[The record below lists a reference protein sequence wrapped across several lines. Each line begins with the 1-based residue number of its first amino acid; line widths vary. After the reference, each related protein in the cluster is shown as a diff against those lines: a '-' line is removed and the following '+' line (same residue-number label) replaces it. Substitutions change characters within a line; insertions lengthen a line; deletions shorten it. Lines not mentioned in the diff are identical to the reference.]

1 MSYDVVERRQAIW
14 ATDARKIAN
23 GNAVQVYLE
32 KIGEV
37 DPPDLSGIEAVQM
50 GHVMQPIIGE
60 LAARE
65 LGVEVKDLGD
75 TVVQHPEE
83 RWMRSHFDFVT
94 VDGRALIEA
103 KNYNAA
109 VRNKFG
115 EKGSDQVPPADYYQC
130 LHEAAVMGMD
140 MVYLAVLFGGQE
152 FCLFPLHFSEQQI
165 DDLIKV
171 EAELWGRIQAK
182 NPPLPET
189 PEEARKLWPQ
199 DRAGSVTA
207 NQNIEQAI
215 ATLKALK
222 ADVKSYEPEIE
233 RLEGFVQS
241 YMQEHSELVSPDG
254 SVLATW
260 KTAKASKRF
269 SADLFKQSMPD
280 IYDKFVVETPGSRR
294 FLIK

>member
-1 MSYDVVERRQAIW
+1 MSFDPVERRQAIW
-14 ATDARKIAN
+14 ATDARKIAQ

-32 KIGEV
+32 KLGEV

-65 LGVEVKDLGD
+65 LGVGVKDLGD
-75 TVVQHPEE
+75 TVVQHPTEQ
-83 RWMRSHFDFVT
+83 WMRSHFDFLT

-115 EKGSDQVPPADYYQC
+115 EKGSSDVPAADYYQC
-130 LHEAAVMGMD
+130 LHEATVMGMD

-152 FCLFPLHFSEQQI
+152 FCLFPLHFSDQQK
-165 DDLIKV
+165 DELIAV
-171 EAELWGRIQAK
+171 EAELWGRINAK

-199 DRAGSVTA
+199 SRDDAITA

-215 ATLKALK
+215 ATLKNLK
-222 ADVKSYEPEIE
+222 RDIKAYEPEIE
-233 RLEGFVQS
+233 RLEGFIQS
-241 YMQEHSELVSPDG
+241 YMQTHGELVSVDG
-254 SVLATW
+254 STLATW

-269 SADLFKQSMPD
+269 SADLFKQAMPEM
-280 IYDKFVVETPGSRR
+280 YERFVVEQPGSRR

>member
-1 MSYDVVERRQAIW
+1 MSFDPVERRQAIW
-14 ATDARKIAN
+14 ATDARKIAQ

-32 KIGEV
+32 KIGEQ
-37 DPPDLSGIEAVQM
+37 DPPDLSGVEAVQM

-75 TVVQHPEE
+75 TVVQHPTES
-83 RWMRSHFDFVT
+83 WMRSHFDFIT
-94 VDGRALIEA
+94 MDNRALVEA
-103 KNYNAA
+103 KNYNAG

-115 EKGSDQVPPADYYQC
+115 EKGSSNVPAADYYQC
-130 LHEAAVMGMD
+130 LHEATVMGMD

-152 FCLFPLHFSEQQI
+152 FCLYPLHFTDEQKAE
-165 DDLIKV
+165 LIRV
-171 EAELWGRIQAK
+171 EAELWGRIHAK

-199 DRAGSVTA
+199 HRDDAITA
-207 NQNIEQAI
+207 NAAVENAI

-222 ADVKSYEPEIE
+222 NDIKHYEPEIE
-233 RLEGFVQS
+233 RLEGFIQS
-241 YMQEHSELVSPDG
+241 YMQTHGELVTVDG
-254 SVLATW
+254 ITLATW
-260 KTAKASKRF
+260 KTAKPSKRF
-269 SADLFKQSMPD
+269 SADLFKTSMPD
-280 IYDKFVVETPGSRR
+280 MYERFVVEQPGSRR